1 MQPVFWAA
9 ASVSAVAA
17 VVMVCMLKYQHFHGK
32 RFYGLTF
39 IAMIWTLITVG
50 AEASTPSF
58 ACQFD
63 MAVVAWLGNALVPVA
78 WCFFVFAYVHQ
89 AEWLSKK
96 RVVAALVLV
105 PLQEHQNAASSHGSS
120 IVLGECRKAALRWNT
135 PTLPPAT

>member
-39 IAMIWTLITVG
+39 IGMIWTLITVG
-50 AEASTPSF
+50 AEASNPSF

-63 MAVVAWLGNALVPVA
+63 MAIVAWLGNALVPVA
-78 WCFFVFAYVHQ
+78 WCF
-89 AEWLSKK
+89 
-96 RVVAALVLV
+96 
-105 PLQEHQNAASSHGSS
+105 
-120 IVLGECRKAALRWNT
+120 
-135 PTLPPAT
+135 

>member
-32 RFYGLTF
+32 RFYALTF

-50 AEASTPSF
+50 AEASNPSF

-96 RVVAALVLV
+96 RVVAALV
-105 PLQEHQNAASSHGSS
+105 QGSTQMD
-120 IVLGECRKAALRWNT
+120 C
-135 PTLPPAT
+135 